1 MANIP
6 AKDVMALRA
15 KTGVGMMECK
25 KALVEADGNFD
36 EAVKLLRE
44 KGLQVADKKAARV
57 AAEGVVDIAQADGVT
72 AMVEVNAETDFV
84 ANNATFREFVKQ
96 ILATIIKNEP
106 ADVAALLAT
115 KLDGSE
121 HTVEEEVKDKIFTIG
136 ENISVR
142 RFVIVDGV
150 TGTYIHGGGR
160 IGVMV
165 DFAGGSHGVL
175 VNLAVE
181 GDIDVTEVGKNI
193 CMQIAAMN
201 PTYVCKCCVPQSVLD
216 SEKDILMNQIQN
228 DEKLKNKPAAV
239 IEKMVTGR
247 LEKFYDNN
255 CLNEQQ
261 YVREEDMKVKQ
272 YTESVAKALGGEIKI
287 SDFVKYERG
296 EGIEKREDD
305 FAGEIEKL
313 VKG

>member
-96 ILATIIKNEP
+96 ILATIIKNKP

-121 HTVEEEVKDKIFTIG
+121 HTVEEEVKNKIFTIG

-142 RFVIVDGV
+142 RFVIVEGV
-150 TGTYIHGGGR
+150 TGTYIHGGGSA
-160 IGVMV
+160 GVV
-165 DFAGGSHGVL
+165 AKFETTNGIE
-175 VNLAVE
+175 NKPEFVE
-181 GDIDVTEVGKNI
+181 YAKNI

>member
-96 ILATIIKNEP
+96 ILATIIKNKP

-150 TGTYIHGGGR
+150 TGTYIHGGGSA
-160 IGVMV
+160 GVV
-165 DFAGGSHGVL
+165 AKFETTNGIEIKPEF
-175 VNLAVE
+175 VE
-181 GDIDVTEVGKNI
+181 YAKNI

>member
-96 ILATIIKNEP
+96 ILATIIKNKP

-150 TGTYIHGGGR
+150 TGTYIHGGGSA
-160 IGVMV
+160 GVV
-165 DFAGGSHGVL
+165 AKFETTNGIE
-175 VNLAVE
+175 NKPEFVE
-181 GDIDVTEVGKNI
+181 YAKNI

>member
-1 MANIP
+1 
-6 AKDVMALRA
+6 
-15 KTGVGMMECK
+15 
-25 KALVEADGNFD
+25 
-36 EAVKLLRE
+36 
-44 KGLQVADKKAARV
+44 
-57 AAEGVVDIAQADGVT
+57 
-72 AMVEVNAETDFV
+72 
-84 ANNATFREFVKQ
+84 
-96 ILATIIKNEP
+96 
-106 ADVAALLAT
+106 
-115 KLDGSE
+115 
-121 HTVEEEVKDKIFTIG
+121 
-136 ENISVR
+136 
-142 RFVIVDGV
+142 
-150 TGTYIHGGGR
+150 
-160 IGVMV
+160 
-165 DFAGGSHGVL
+165 
-175 VNLAVE
+175 
-181 GDIDVTEVGKNI
+181 
-193 CMQIAAMN
+193 
-201 PTYVCKCCVPQSVLD
+201 
-216 SEKDILMNQIQN
+216 MNQIQN